1 MFTLNGKAIYATRT
15 TPIYN
20 NENIWFTADK
30 NGKTLYAIYALSE
43 GEELPETINGP
54 AIFLTVK

>member
-1 MFTLNGKAIYATRT
+1 MERKSHYATRT

-43 GEELPETINGP
+43 GEELPETINGRQYS
-54 AIFLTVK
+54 